1 MQTGGCKFFQ
11 WREVYAVTFQKHGG
25 QAGAQIVAAAVGHAN
40 QAAATVQQDIRRINL
55 FVSLINTMGIM
66 IVLAVLLAAYAASFN
81 K

>member
-11 WREVYAVTFQKHGG
+11 WREVYAVTLQEHGG
-25 QAGAQIVAAAVGHAN
+25 QAGAPVAAAAVGHAN
-40 QAAATVQQDIRRINL
+40 QAAATIQQDIGRINL

-66 IVLAVLLAAYAASFN
+66 IVLAILLAAYASSFN